1 MKVMLSIYYRIWVD
15 AIVAEKAKK
24 GDERSWKA
32 FTIIPMSIL
41 QGINLL
47 TFLFLVRII
56 THGQVPIVLS
66 LNIFRERALNTFLAG
81 ALTFFIPFVIINY
94 LLVFYN
100 QRYKLLIKAYNNSE
114 GKLYRNY
121 FLITIGV
128 IVIPLLLKL
137 IF

>member
-1 MKVMLSIYYRIWVD
+1 MMSIYYKIWVD
-15 AIVAEKAKK
+15 AIVSEKNKK
-24 GDERSWKA
+24 GDEGSWKA

-47 TFLFLVRII
+47 TFLFLLRII
-56 THGQVPIVLS
+56 SHGQVPIVLS

-100 QRYKLLIKAYNNSE
+100 QRYKLLMQEYKNRD

-121 FLITIGV
+121 FLITVSI
-128 IVIPLLLKL
+128 IVIPLLLRL

>member
-1 MKVMLSIYYRIWVD
+1 MSIYYKIWVD
-15 AIVAEKAKK
+15 AIVSEKNKK
-24 GDERSWKA
+24 GDEGSWKA

-47 TFLFLVRII
+47 TFLFLLRII
-56 THGQVPIVLS
+56 SHGQVPIVLS

-100 QRYKLLIKAYNNSE
+100 QRYKLLMQEYKNRD

-121 FLITIGV
+121 FLITVSI
-128 IVIPLLLKL
+128 IVIPLLLRL